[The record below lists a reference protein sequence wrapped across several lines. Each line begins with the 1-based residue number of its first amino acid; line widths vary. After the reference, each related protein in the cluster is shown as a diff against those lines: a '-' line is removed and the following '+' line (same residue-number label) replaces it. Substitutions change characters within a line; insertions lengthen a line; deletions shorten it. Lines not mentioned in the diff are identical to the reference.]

1 MQQETLLWCRR
12 ILANGKIRIRLS
24 PEWIKLSVEESTKGE
39 FFSMPRFSK
48 QFFRENFLG
57 LSLTMIGVLCLVLAS
72 VMYVGHRSFA
82 NIVLADGQALDG
94 PDINQLEQLNKAYE
108 RIAKAVTPAVVY
120 ISTTQVMKAQQ
131 SPFFSDPF
139 FRHFFGNMPGGTQRP
154 QVLHALGSGVIVSPQ
169 GYIVTNNHVID
180 HATDIEVT
188 LSDTRKLKA
197 KVIGADKPTDL
208 AVLKIDADN
217 LPVASWG
224 DSEKL
229 HVGDIVMA
237 FGNPF
242 GLTRQG
248 GGITVT
254 RGAVSAIG
262 RSGMGIEGPGSLE
275 DFIQTDAAIN
285 PGNSGGPLVNVH
297 GQVVGIN
304 TAILSGNSGPGG
316 EGSFIGIG
324 FAIPS
329 NTVKHVMEDLIKTGK
344 VSRGYL
350 GVLVG
355 PLNAGL
361 AKEFDVPDTSGAL
374 VQNVESDGPS
384 AKAGLKNGD
393 IIRKYNGHT
402 VPDAGAL
409 TAMVTQT
416 DPGKIVTLSILR
428 NGKPMDIKV
437 TLAERPANAGAT
449 PGQGQAPS
457 GSALEGISVQ
467 NLTPGLRDQ
476 LGIPSDVA
484 GVVVSNIDQSSPAA
498 EYIERG
504 DVIESINRQPVH
516 NVTDFSKLAG
526 ESKGQVLLRVIHQ
539 GQPMFVV
546 ISPSPAGQ

>member
-1 MQQETLLWCRR
+1 
-12 ILANGKIRIRLS
+12 
-24 PEWIKLSVEESTKGE
+24 
-39 FFSMPRFSK
+39 MPRISK
-48 QFFRENFLG
+48 QFLRENFLG
-57 LSLTMIGVLCLVLAS
+57 LSLTMIGALCLILAS
-72 VMYVGHRSFA
+72 VMYVGHRSYA
-82 NIVLADGQALDG
+82 NAVLADGQALSG
-94 PDINQLEQLNKAYE
+94 PDITQLEKLNLAYE
-108 RIAKAVTPAVVY
+108 RIAKAVTPAVVT
-120 ISTTQVMKAQQ
+120 ISTTQVMKVQQ

-139 FRHFFGNMPGGTQRP
+139 FRHFFGNMPGGAPQR
-154 QVLHALGSGVIVSPQ
+154 QVLHALGSGVLVSPD
-169 GYIVTNNHVID
+169 GYIVTNNHVIS
-180 HATDIEVT
+180 HASDIEVM
-188 LSDTRKLKA
+188 LSDKRNFKA

-208 AVLKIDADN
+208 AVIKIDATN

-224 DSEKL
+224 NSEDL

-242 GLTRQG
+242 GQNFS
-248 GGITVT
+248 VT
-254 RGAVSAIG
+254 RGAVSALG
-262 RSGMGIEGPGSLE
+262 RSGIEGPGSLE
-275 DFIQTDAAIN
+275 NFIQTDAAIN
-285 PGNSGGPLVNVH
+285 PGNSGGPLVNVR

-316 EGSFIGIG
+316 EGSFLGIG
-324 FAIPS
+324 YAIPS

-350 GVLVG
+350 GVLVQDVS
-355 PLNAGL
+355 PEF
-361 AKEFDVPDTSGAL
+361 AKEFDVPDTSGAF
-374 VQNVESDGPS
+374 VQNVEPEGPS
-384 AKAGLKNGD
+384 AKAGVQNGD
-393 IIRKYNGHT
+393 VVRKYNGQN

-416 DPGKIVTLSILR
+416 DPGKTVTLSILR

-437 TLAERPANAGAT
+437 TLAERPTNAGAS
-449 PGQGQAPS
+449 PGQAPT

-467 NLTPGLRDQ
+467 NLNPGLRDQ

-526 ESKGQVLLRVIHQ
+526 EAKGQVLLRVIHQ

-546 ISPSPAGQ
+546 ISPGPAGQ

>member
-1 MQQETLLWCRR
+1 
-12 ILANGKIRIRLS
+12 
-24 PEWIKLSVEESTKGE
+24 
-39 FFSMPRFSK
+39 MPRFSK

-82 NIVLADGQALDG
+82 NIVLADGQALSG
-94 PDINQLEQLNKAYE
+94 PDINQLEQQNKAYE
-108 RIAKAVTPAVVY
+108 RIVKAVTPAVVT
-120 ISTTQVMKAQQ
+120 ISTTQVMKVQQ

-139 FRHFFGNMPGGTQRP
+139 FRHFFGNTPGGVPQR

-169 GYIVTNNHVID
+169 GYIVTNNHVI
-180 HATDIEVT
+180 AQASDIEVM
-188 LSDTRKLKA
+188 LSDKRNFKA

-208 AVLKIDADN
+208 AVIKIEADN

-229 HVGDIVMA
+229 NVGDIVMA

-242 GLTRQG
+242 GQNFS
-248 GGITVT
+248 VT
-254 RGAVSAIG
+254 RGAVSALG
-262 RSGMGIEGPGSLE
+262 RSGIEGPRNLE
-275 DFIQTDAAIN
+275 NFIQTDAAIN
-285 PGNSGGPLVNVH
+285 PGNSGGPLVDVR

-316 EGSFIGIG
+316 EGSFLGIG

-329 NTVKHVMEDLIKTGK
+329 NTVKHVMQDLIKTGK

-350 GVLVG
+350 GVLIG
-355 PLNAGL
+355 DLSPGL

-374 VQNVESDGPS
+374 VQNVESSGPA

-393 IIRKYNGHT
+393 VIRKYNGQP

-416 DPGKIVTLSILR
+416 DPGTTITMGILR
-428 NGKPMDIKV
+428 NGKAMDIKV
-437 TLAERPANAGAT
+437 TLAERPANAGEA
-449 PGQGQAPS
+449 PGKGQGPS

-467 NLTPGLRDQ
+467 NLTPSLRDQ
-476 LGIPSDVA
+476 LGIPNEVS
-484 GVVVSNIDQSSPAA
+484 GVVVSDVDQSSPAG
-498 EYIERG
+498 EYLQQG

-516 NVTDFSKLAG
+516 NVNDFNKLAG
-526 ESKGQVLLRVIHQ
+526 EAKGQVLLRVVHQ

-546 ISPSPAGQ
+546 ITPGPAGQ